1 MTDTTII
8 DSMVA
13 TDGTLGNAYE
23 RILRMK
29 RAGVFET
36 ILGDANNFNPVPTA
50 ITQQREVYGN
60 KGRPAVEK
68 IGDSWVVSFNVELV
82 RNPITK
88 AVAAAQA
95 WLVELVNIANRTG
108 GANKADFQWFD
119 AYDPALPAHEGT
131 FNVVVVDQYTAYNE
145 KAGYTVTLTSD
156 GVVDD
161 ITSPIDNNGAPIIE
175 SIPTPNGKTAGLSIV
190 VKGYHFDTV
199 TTATIGGVAATEVV
213 HVDPFTLVLELPAGS
228 AGAVPVIVTN
238 PDGPSDAVNYTRGA

>member
-1 MTDTTII
+1 MTDPTII

-29 RAGVFET
+29 RNGVFET
-36 ILGDANNFNPVPTA
+36 ILGDANNFNPVPTP

-68 IGDSWVVSFNVELV
+68 IGDSWVITFNVELV

-108 GANKADFQWFD
+108 GQNKTDFQWFD

-131 FNVVVVDQYTAYNE
+131 FNVAVVDQFNAYNE

-161 ITSPIDNNGAPIIE
+161 IDSPIDNDGAPIIE
-175 SIPTPNGKTAGLSIV
+175 SIPTPNGKGAGASIV
-190 VKGYHFDTV
+190 VKGYHLTAI
-199 TTATIGGVAATEVV
+199 TAATIGGVAATEIVP
-213 HVDPFTLVLELPAGS
+213 VDQFTVVLELPTGT
-228 AGAVPVIVTN
+228 AGAQPVRLTN
-238 PDGPSDAVNYTRGA
+238 AVGISEPVNYTRS